1 MEVEPSQVDYA
12 KGVFSARGSKKK
24 MSLQQL
30 AKVKPFSVMGE
41 GSVGATFPNGC
52 HITEVEIDPE
62 TGVAQVVSYNA
73 VDDCGNVINHAI
85 VEGQVH
91 GAVVQGVGQIL
102 REEVVYDRASGQL
115 LTGSF
120 MDYCMPRAGLIPG
133 IRMEESP
140 VPSASNVLGVKGVGE
155 SGCTASMP
163 AVANAVMD
171 ALRPLG
177 VKHLDMPMTPARVWR
192 AIQSARATA
201 QKH

>member
-1 MEVEPSQVDYA
+1 VV
-12 KGVFSARGSKKK
+12 
-24 MSLQQL
+24 
-30 AKVKPFSVMGE
+30 GE
-41 GSVGATFPNGC
+41 ASVGSTYPNGC
-52 HITEVEIDPE
+52 HISEVEIDPE
-62 TGVAQVVSYNA
+62 TGAAQVVAYNA
-73 VDDCGNVINHAI
+73 VDDCGSVINHAI

-102 REEVVYDRASGQL
+102 REEVVYDRDNGQL
-115 LTGSF
+115 LTGTF

-133 IRMEESP
+133 IRMQDSP

-177 VKHLDMPMTPARVWR
+177 VQHLDMPMTPARVWR
-192 AIQSARATA
+192 AIQSA
-201 QKH
+201 KHGN